1 MTVTQEMQQESLVR
15 ARSGGSTANY
25 SAIFQGFMEKGIAAD
40 DILPRENVLT
50 FHAWKALGRSV
61 KKGEHGVRV
70 MTWIATE
77 AKPNPDTGK
86 LEGGHKFAK
95 FSTVFHISQTEVK

>member
-1 MTVTQEMQQESLVR
+1 MTVTQEMQMDSLAR
-15 ARSGGSTANY
+15 ARSGMSTANY
-25 SAIFQGFMEKGIAAD
+25 AAIINGFMAKGITPD
-40 DILPRENVLT
+40 DIQPRENVLT

-77 AKPNPDTGK
+77 AKANPETGK